1 MTDLYTRIREQPRE
15 VLDAVATSLNVRAS
29 EPAMQAICARYMSQI
44 SLPAEARILEIGS
57 GTGATTKLIM
67 QHIGPAQL
75 VGIDPSPVFLDMA
88 RDTFGENPRV

>member
-29 EPAMQAICARYMSQI
+29 EPAMQATDFSARGS
-44 SLPAEARILEIGS
+44 SVLEIGS

-67 QHIGPAQL
+67 QHIGPARL
-75 VGIDPSPVFLDMA
+75 IGIDPSPVFLDMA